1 MSAPGIRDA
10 PIYTINEIS
19 RQFSD
24 VIRREI
30 TANVPFDFSI
40 FARVEAELQAA
51 LTVRHRRYHYDE
63 KSGKA

>member
-10 PIYTINEIS
+10 PIYTIDEIS
-19 RQFSD
+19 RQLSD
-24 VIRREI
+24 VIQRKI
-30 TANVPFDFSI
+30 TSNVPFNFSI

-51 LTVRHRRYHYDE
+51 LTVCHRRHHYDE